1 MRLFDS
7 PRAFSTLPCASTTHL
22 RSFSFH
28 ATPLS
33 VPSRLCG
40 ARLAPPP
47 ARFPPLFS
55 RTPGVRFALPQKRIH
70 RQHDEQ
76 CCRWILFSRR
86 GLSWHRRRLI
96 YIMVWRERGNRPYR
110 RHFSPRT
117 VPAVPYLKE
126 TPPWNTRK
134 TPFALFCSAREK
146 KKARIPSPE
155 HLSSFFEPLP
165 LRSTQRSQFNLLHHF
180 CVIFTQ
186 IVPQSQKRN
195 TPHSYFSYAHQFFF
209 HIFAYTFP
217 NCIPTLL
224 LILFRLNLETTQKNG
239 FRRTQFGEI
248 RIKP

>member
-1 MRLFDS
+1 MR
-7 PRAFSTLPCASTTHL
+7 AL
-22 RSFSFH
+22 RFH
-28 ATPLS
+28 K
-33 VPSRLCG
+33 
-40 ARLAPPP
+40 
-47 ARFPPLFS
+47 
-55 RTPGVRFALPQKRIH
+55 KRIH
-70 RQHDEQ
+70 RQHCSS

-86 GLSWHRRRLI
+86 GLSWHRLCLL

-165 LRSTQRSQFNLLHHF
+165 LRSTQRSQFNLLRHF

-195 TPHSYFSYAHQFFF
+195 TPHSYFSYALQFFF
-209 HIFAYTFP
+209 ISLLTHSRIAYQRYHSYCSDSTKRRRKRMTF
-217 NCIPTLL
+217 TGLSSVKYES
-224 LILFRLNLETTQKNG
+224 NLD
-239 FRRTQFGEI
+239 
-248 RIKP
+248 